1 MSTGIYPLG
10 WDDSIYV
17 SLIVSFSIFLKEFYN
32 YFAIQTVNQDMSQ
45 KQYVFFAIFR
55 YLGHSLEFENTKL
68 CNNKC
73 HTVVIQNKC
82 SDNGSQA
89 MTDQHFRGLKLSF
102 TSFFLYVSFYQ
113 LHR

>member
-32 YFAIQTVNQDMSQ
+32 YFAIPTVNQDMSQ

-55 YLGHSLEFENTKL
+55 DLAHSLEFENTKL
-68 CNNKC
+68 CSNKC
-73 HTVVIQNKC
+73 HKAVIRNKC
-82 SDNGSQA
+82 SDNGIEA
-89 MTDQHFRGLKLSF
+89 VADQHFRGLKLFF
-102 TSFFLYVSFYQ
+102 TSFFSLCIYQ
-113 LHR
+113 LRR